1 MLYSELVNAPE
12 KLKGHIALVK
22 ANDPH
27 MMEVVQVILTKT
39 QAEISIY
46 DTENVSELIQ
56 QFQLEDEVGQ
66 RLHIY
71 QAENEDDM
79 YAMCEAHLEAGQ
91 TQILM
96 KGHIMTADILKFVLR
111 RKHFMRVER
120 FLNHVACFD
129 IPGYKKALLMTDPAL
144 NVSPSVEDRIKM
156 VKQLHTFAQQ
166 LGYSE
171 LKVGLLSSIEKATKS
186 VPSSVEAA
194 EISDYFAEHPV
205 AQLKVDGPFAF
216 DNAMNV
222 DNARRKGIQ
231 SEVAGD
237 VDALIVPQLD
247 VGNVLYKSLTQFG
260 GAETIGTVVGA
271 KFPIVL
277 TSRTDDIQSKFNSVV
292 LALKL
297 L

>member
-1 MLYSELVNAPE
+1 MLYSELVDAPE

-27 MMEVVQVILTKT
+27 MMEVVRVILTKT

-56 QFQLEDEVGQ
+56 EFQLEDEVGQ

-111 RKHFMRVER
+111 RKHFMRDER

-144 NVSPSVEDRIKM
+144 NVSPSIEDRIKM
-156 VKQLHTFAQQ
+156 VKQLHAFAQQ

-194 EISDYFAEHPV
+194 EIKDYFTEHPV
-205 AQLKVDGPFAF
+205 SQLKVDGPFAF
-216 DNAMNV
+216 DNALNV